1 LPRDSRAITPI
12 RTCQTRGAQGYEPNG
27 VHLTLFGFIYPER
40 PASIPDWMIAR
51 LVRRLRIEQRLPPPR
66 DAVCHG
72 TLLLR
77 SST

>member
-1 LPRDSRAITPI
+1 
-12 RTCQTRGAQGYEPNG
+12 
-27 VHLTLFGFIYPER
+27 
-40 PASIPDWMIAR
+40 MIAR